1 MCLRRLWDAVMV
13 LGETQETD
21 SHASGMR
28 YQTRALSLGEASAG
42 SGPPSLDVLLSQ
54 RRLDAEGGDYSG
66 QMTASEMGR
75 TTRPGLRDAHRAAPD
90 HRLPFSRPTCRAQVV
105 LALGEDA
112 AQPAPAVRRCAT
124 GILAP

>member
-1 MCLRRLWDAVMV
+1 MLFWCSARHRRRNPTHPVC
-13 LGETQETD
+13 G
-21 SHASGMR
+21 
-28 YQTRALSLGEASAG
+28 TRLAALSLGEASAG

-75 TTRPGLRDAHRAAPD
+75 TTRPGLRDAHRAASD

-105 LALGEDA
+105 LARGEDA
-112 AQPAPAVRRCAT
+112 AQPAPAVRRRAT